1 MLYTVLS
8 FLDSLYLNNMDS
20 PTMNK
25 IALIYFNEKSFQK
38 IIKVNQLN
46 DQKGKEHLF
55 YFENSSL
62 RKYNID

>member
-1 MLYTVLS
+1 MLHTVLS
-8 FLDSLYLNNMDS
+8 FLDSLYHNNIDS
-20 PTMNK
+20 QTMNQ
-25 IALIYFNEKSFQK
+25 IALMYFNEKSFHD
-38 IIKVNQLN
+38 ILKVKQLN

>member
-1 MLYTVLS
+1 
-8 FLDSLYLNNMDS
+8 MDL

-25 IALIYFNEKSFQK
+25 IALVYFNEKSFQQILK
-38 IIKVNQLN
+38 EKQFN
-46 DQKGKEHLF
+46 DQKGKKHLF